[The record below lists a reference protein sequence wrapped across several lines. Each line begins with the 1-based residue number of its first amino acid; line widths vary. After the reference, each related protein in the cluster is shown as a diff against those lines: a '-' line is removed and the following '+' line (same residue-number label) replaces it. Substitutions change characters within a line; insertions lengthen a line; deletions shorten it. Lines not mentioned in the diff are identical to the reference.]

1 VKVHIVTDSA
11 AHFDEPV
18 VPSQLGITVLPL
30 TIKFGPAS
38 FEDGVNLSADEFFVR
53 LMEGTHHPTYHSP
66 TIDQFRAIYGNILRS
81 TDQILSI
88 HISSKLGQ
96 VISRARTAASDY
108 LGRSKIVVVDSAT
121 TSVGLGIL
129 VEAAARA
136 AQQGTG
142 LDDIVR
148 MMRGMIPHIYTVFFT
163 RSLDCLEHSGR
174 IGKSQAILGT
184 MLGIKPFLT
193 IEDGQIIPIEKVRT
207 RERAI
212 DKLVEFVSEFVRVE
226 RVAVLHGVDTLA
238 EDTQLLL
245 ERLSLNC
252 PSYTY
257 PVMRYGPAL
266 GCDIGPDGLGIV
278 VYEGM
283 GKEGA

>member
-1 VKVHIVTDSA
+1 MGKVHIVTDSA
-11 AHFDEPV
+11 AHFTNPAT
-18 VPSQLGITVLPL
+18 PAALGITVMPL
-30 TIKFGPAS
+30 VIKFGPE
-38 FEDGVNLSADEFFVR
+38 FFTDGVNLSEDEFFER
-53 LMEGTHHPTYHSP
+53 LVEGQHHPFYRAP
-66 TIDQFRAIYGNILRS
+66 VLEDFRGLYSEILRS

-88 HISSKLGQ
+88 HMSSKLGE
-96 VISRARTAASDY
+96 VVERAQAAASDY
-108 LGRSKIVVVDSAT
+108 LGRSKIIVVDSST
-121 TSVGLGIL
+121 TSVGLSIL
-129 VEAAARA
+129 VEAAAQA
-136 AQQGTG
+136 AQRGES

-163 RSLDCLEHSGR
+163 RSLNCLEHSGR

-193 IEDGQIIPIEKVRT
+193 IEDGQIIPMEKVRT

-212 DKLVEFVSEFVRVE
+212 DKLVEFVSEFTRIELVTI
-226 RVAVLHGVDTLA
+226 LHGASTLP

-245 ERLSLNC
+245 DRLTLNC
-252 PSYTY
+252 PHYTY

-278 VYEGM
+278 VYEGL
-283 GKEGA
+283 G